1 MVVVAVTAV
10 WWVCACAL
18 CSVCRVYGSRRAT
31 IPVRPGNRVSPI
43 THDVTHESMNSWTNH
58 CCQLPTANLPLTT
71 TNNTRY
77 LVPPQPTPHC
87 PHTHHTSYIKMT
99 IILSQLLLLLPS
111 SDTHSKSGLVVN
123 DPLGFNLVAEGSLHH
138 HQNDPNQQHDP
149 YYCYGTYTNLLQLT
163 RQLYHDKDG
172 NPSTSWWPC
181 NGEITVPY
189 GGSNYNN
196 NNKTIRMNDAWWNR
210 PVKVDDS
217 KLSNCDGNS
226 AEVPVVVIIVASD
239 C

>member
-1 MVVVAVTAV
+1 MNP
-10 WWVCACAL
+10 WF
-18 CSVCRVYGSRRAT
+18 
-31 IPVRPGNRVSPI
+31 
-43 THDVTHESMNSWTNH
+43 HEPLLPLLPLLT
-58 CCQLPTANLPLTT
+58 LPTP
-71 TNNTRY
+71 NNTSFGITNTTLSTY
-77 LVPPQPTPHC
+77 IH
-87 PHTHHTSYIKMT
+87 IKMT
-99 IILSQLLLLLPS
+99 IILSQLLLLPS

-172 NPSTSWWPC
+172 NTPTSWWPC